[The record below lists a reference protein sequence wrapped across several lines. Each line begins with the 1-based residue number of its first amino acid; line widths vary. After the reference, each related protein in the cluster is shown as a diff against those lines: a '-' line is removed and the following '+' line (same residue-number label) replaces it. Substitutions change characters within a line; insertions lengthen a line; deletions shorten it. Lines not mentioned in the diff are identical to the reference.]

1 MITKEDVPVLDS
13 LFLPVYTS
21 TDQITASVYLVCSL
35 ASLALGAV
43 IAFAAGFRS
52 RQSKS
57 FMLALL
63 LIPVIV
69 QMVIM
74 LVNDNVGAGV
84 AVMGAFSLVRFR
96 SAPGSAKEIVSIFL
110 AMATGLATAKGY
122 IALAAVF
129 VIVISLIMIIST
141 YVRFKEKDDLVREL
155 KITIPE
161 DLNYAHEFDDLFD
174 TYTKRSKL
182 LNVKTTN
189 MGSLYKLSYEV
200 ELKSEDN
207 VQSFIDDLRTRNGN
221 LEIAVLLPA
230 VSEGVL

>member
-1 MITKEDVPVLDS
+1 M
-13 LFLPVYTS
+13 
-21 TDQITASVYLVCSL
+21 CSL
-35 ASLALGAV
+35 VSLALGAV
-43 IAFAAGFRS
+43 IAWASGFKN
-52 RQSKS
+52 RQSKGFS
-57 FMLALL
+57 LSIM

-74 LVNDNVGAGV
+74 LVSDNVGAGI
-84 AVMGAFSLVRFR
+84 AVMGTFSLVRFR

>member
-1 MITKEDVPVLDS
+1 MLDS

-21 TDQITASVYLVCSL
+21 TDQIIASVYLVCSL

-43 IAFAAGFRS
+43 IVFAAGFRS

-84 AVMGAFSLVRFR
+84 AVMGPFSLVRFR

>member
-1 MITKEDVPVLDS
+1 MLDS

-207 VQSFIDDLRTRNGN
+207 AQSFIDDLRTRNGN

>member
-1 MITKEDVPVLDS
+1 MLDS

-174 TYTKRSKL
+174 TYTKRRKL

>member
-1 MITKEDVPVLDS
+1 MLDS
-13 LFLPVYTS
+13 FFLPVYTS
-21 TDQITASVYLVCSL
+21 TNQITALVYLVCSL

-69 QMVIM
+69 QTVIM

>member
-1 MITKEDVPVLDS
+1 MLDS
-13 LFLPVYTS
+13 FFLPVYTS
-21 TDQITASVYLVCSL
+21 TDQIIASVYLVCSL

-129 VIVISLIMIIST
+129 VIVISFIMIIST

>member
-1 MITKEDVPVLDS
+1 MLETIFSPI
-13 LFLPVYTS
+13 YTS
-21 TDQITASVYLVCSL
+21 TSDITTTVYVICSL
-35 ASLALGAV
+35 ASLVLGAV
-43 IAFAAGFRS
+43 IAWAAGYKS

-122 IALAAVF
+122 LALAAVF
-129 VIVISLIMIIST
+129 VIVVCLIMVLSNFVT
-141 YVRFKEKDDLVREL
+141 VKEKDDLMREL
-155 KITIPE
+155 RITIPE
-161 DLNYAHEFDDLFD
+161 DLNYAHEFDDLFEK
-174 TYTKRSKL
+174 YTKQSKL
-182 LNVKTTN
+182 MNVKTTN
-189 MGSLYKLSYEV
+189 MGSLYKLSYQV
-200 ELKSEDN
+200 ELNSEDI
-207 VQSFIDDLRTRNGN
+207 VQAFIDDLRCRNGN
-221 LEIAVLLPA
+221 LEISMMVPA
-230 VSEGVL
+230 MEERIL